1 MTETTAVA
9 LPEGDYVL
17 GTGDPEVERLGL
29 QHLVWRPRASDAW
42 RRAGFTVGQHLIDI
56 GCGPG
61 YASIDLAGIVGDKG
75 KITAVDRSPAF
86 LDILRKRLAS
96 ARIGNV
102 TTVDQDLDEGRLPQL
117 NADGAW
123 VRWVFAF
130 LTKPRQLLGAIHRA
144 LKPGA
149 TLVIHEYFDY
159 AEWRISP
166 REPEFEEFVQAVI
179 TSWRKSGGEPNI
191 GLDLM
196 GWLPKEG
203 FEIRELRPIVDIIT
217 PRDFI
222 WQWPSSFLEIGIARL
237 VSLGYLADER
247 ASQIRETFRRIEKDP
262 DTRMITPGVLEIIAT
277 RR

>member
-1 MTETTAVA
+1 VKKPFTVS

-17 GTGDPEVERLGL
+17 GTGDPEIERLGL

-42 RRAGFTVGQHLIDI
+42 RRAGFTVGQHLLDV

-61 YASIDLAGIVGDKG
+61 YASIDLAGIVGRKG
-75 KITAVDRSPAF
+75 KIIAIDRSVAF
-86 LDILRKRLAS
+86 LETLRMRAAS
-96 ARIGNV
+96 ARIGNIA
-102 TTVDQDLDEGRLPQL
+102 TVNQDLDEGRLPNL

-123 VRWVFAF
+123 CRWVFAF
-130 LTKPRQLLGAIHRA
+130 LTKPRQLLTAIHGA

-166 REPEFEEFVQAVI
+166 REAAFEEFVQAVI
-179 TSWRKSGGEPNI
+179 TSWRQNGGEPNI

-203 FEIRELRPIVDIIT
+203 FEIKELRPIVDIIT

-222 WQWPSSFLEIGIARL
+222 WQWPSSFLEVGMERL
-237 VSLGYLADER
+237 VKLGYIPEAR
-247 ASQIRETFRRIEKDP
+247 ATEIRDTFRRIELDP